1 MQTPAVR
8 RPAVAGRFYP
18 GKPEDLTQQLD
29 QYLAAGSSAPGKMET
44 AMGCMVPHAGYIYSG
59 QVAGSVFQR
68 LPARATYIILCP
80 NHTGRGAPLA
90 IMSRGEW
97 QTPLGTVPID
107 AALAAS
113 LQHSCRLLM
122 EDSKAHESEHAI
134 EVELPFL
141 QRSVG
146 EFSFVP
152 IAIGVSRYAA
162 LEALGHGMAQSL
174 KGSAGPVMIVASS
187 DMNHYEPDDVTRV
200 KDRKAIDQILA
211 LDPAGC
217 MKFPGRRHHNVRLR
231 TRRGH
236 DDSGKRTGSDSSGIG
251 ALRDLRRHQR
261 GPQLRG
267 GLRGHGDFLNGKFDL
282 VVPPGAPPP
291 EGAGGALCPPPAR
304 GRAPAGFPPAPT
316 ATMSFPAWTA
326 PPLGRFPWI
335 SWLELKALAPVKHT
349 HLGSDGPLPAFHGA
363 CSWRAPSHWHG
374 LDRSRIRRRRGHGV
388 CSRG

>member
-29 QYLAAGSSAPGKMET
+29 QFLAAGSSAPGKMET

-90 IMSRGEW
+90 IMSRGGW

-187 DMNHYEPDDVTRV
+187 DMNHYEPDDVTRI

-211 LDPAGC
+211 LDPA
-217 MKFPGRRHHNVRLR
+217 KLYEVVREEDITMCGYGPAVAMMTAVKELGA
-231 TRRGH
+231 TRAELVRYATSA
-236 DDSGKRTGSDSSGIG
+236 DTSGDYS
-251 ALRDLRRHQR
+251 A
-261 GPQLRG
+261 
-267 GLRGHGDFLNGKFDL
+267 
-282 VVPPGAPPP
+282 VVGY
-291 EGAGGALCPPPAR
+291 AG
-304 GRAPAGFPPAPT
+304 
-316 ATMSFPAWTA
+316 MV
-326 PPLGRFPWI
+326 I
-335 SWLELKALAPVKHT
+335 S
-349 HLGSDGPLPAFHGA
+349 
-363 CSWRAPSHWHG
+363 
-374 LDRSRIRRRRGHGV
+374 
-388 CSRG
+388 